1 MHLKALYPR
10 RQIVHSFQAL
20 ALAQQDQ
27 AVASVVATG
36 TLETFLF

>member
-10 RQIVHSFQAL
+10 RQIVHRFQAL

-27 AVASVVATG
+27 AVASVVLAG
-36 TLETFLF
+36 NLEPFFF